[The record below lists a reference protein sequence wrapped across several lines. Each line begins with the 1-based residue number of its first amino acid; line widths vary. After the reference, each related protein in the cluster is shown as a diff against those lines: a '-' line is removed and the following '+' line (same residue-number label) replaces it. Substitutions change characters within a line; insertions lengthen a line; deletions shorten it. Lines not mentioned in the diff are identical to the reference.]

1 MSYAGNRTSVFASF
15 DEEECTWLPRIGQ
28 RNPKGSRSMLA
39 LVIEGFV
46 MLGE

>member
-1 MSYAGNRTSVFASF
+1 MSYAGNRTSAFASF
-15 DEEECTWLPRIGQ
+15 DEECTWLPRIGQ